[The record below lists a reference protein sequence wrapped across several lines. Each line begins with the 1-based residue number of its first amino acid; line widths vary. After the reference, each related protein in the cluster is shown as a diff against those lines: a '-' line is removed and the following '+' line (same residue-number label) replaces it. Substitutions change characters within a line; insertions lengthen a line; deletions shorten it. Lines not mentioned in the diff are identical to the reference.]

1 MYQNKRISAILLMA
15 GEGKRFG
22 SELPKQFHKIFGKKV
37 FLYTLDTFKKI
48 SYIDEIIL
56 VCHKDWIEEVKE
68 DIKEYKNIKLIEG
81 GKTRQESSYLGL
93 LACENCDIVLLHDAV
108 RIVITKE
115 TIINNIKKTIIYKA
129 VDTCIPSTDTII
141 YSKDKNIISEI
152 PDRTCVFRGQTPQS
166 FSYNLIL
173 NAHKKALEDNITN
186 ATDDCQ
192 LVTRY
197 GHDVHIVVSDNEN
210 IKITSLSDLEIAKMI
225 IGKDKKEIFSEELP
239 LNNKTFVVI
248 GGTGG
253 IGQKIIELLNNEK
266 ANVISLSRGSKN
278 CIDLSDN
285 KSIETAF
292 NNIYK
297 NNNEID
303 GLINCAGFLKIS
315 PVEKLSFKDIEK
327 LISVNFTGLVL
338 ACKLAKIKP
347 NGHIINISSSSFSEG
362 KENYGIYSATK
373 AAVVNFTQALAKE
386 RKDLNVN
393 VVIPSRT
400 NTKMRL
406 SNFQDDDIDSL
417 LPPEETAKIVIK
429 LLKQNKLSG
438 LLVDVKK

>member
-1 MYQNKRISAILLMA
+1 MA

-22 SELPKQFHKIFGKKV
+22 SDLPKQFHKIFGKKI
-37 FLYTLDTFKKI
+37 FLYTLDTFKNI

-56 VCHKDWIEEVKE
+56 VCHKDWIEEVKD
-68 DIKEYKNIKLIEG
+68 DISEYKNIKLIEG
-81 GKTRQESSYLGL
+81 GKTRQQSSYLGL
-93 LACENCDIVLLHDAV
+93 LACENCDVVLLHDAV
-108 RIVITKE
+108 RIVITKD
-115 TIINNIKKTIIYKA
+115 TIIKNIEKACTYGA
-129 VDTCIPSTDTII
+129 VDTCIASTDTVI
-141 YSKDKNIISEI
+141 YSKDKNIITDI

-166 FSYNLIL
+166 FSYQLIL
-173 NAHKKALEDNITN
+173 DAHKKALENSITN

-192 LVTRY
+192 LTLKC
-197 GHDVHIVVSDNEN
+197 GHDVHIVISDNEN
-210 IKITSLSDLEIAKMI
+210 IKITSSSDMEIAKRI
-225 IGKDKKEIFSEELP
+225 IEKNKKEFLSSDISLK
-239 LNNKTFVVI
+239 NKTVVVI

-253 IGQKIIELLNNEK
+253 IGQEIVKLLNNEN

-285 KSIETAF
+285 ASIESAF
-292 NNIYK
+292 NYIYEK
-297 NNNEID
+297 NNEID

-315 PVEKLSFKDIEK
+315 PIEKLSFKDIEK

-347 NGHIINISSSSFSEG
+347 NGHIINIASSSFSDG

-373 AAVVNFTQALAKE
+373 AAVVNFTQGFAKE

-406 SNFQDDDIDSL
+406 TNFQDDDPDSL
-417 LPPEETAKIVIK
+417 LSPEDTAKIVIK
-429 LLKQNKLSG
+429 LLKQNKVSG